1 MLRDAGISFDSFDS
15 EKDGQATPSPAQQSG
30 KLIAYDA
37 GQKYYEH
44 RFLAHLGDELKQN
57 PEDDMSVQKPSA
69 RLYPSFL
76 FLGSMAS
83 CPPAKF
89 PSVSE
94 IFKLWPF
101 FCENVDPLTKI
112 LHVPSTK
119 VLLTQTLQP
128 GASCPIPKK
137 IEGFIFA
144 ICTCAVMS
152 LGDNESQRLLG
163 TRASLES
170 FLAATATSLVESSFM
185 QSLDIITL
193 QTYVLFLTA
202 MQRDCES
209 SCFWTMVSIVIRI
222 AQTIGIH
229 QDGTIFSISP
239 YETEIRRRLW
249 WYIVSLD
256 IRATEMAGSGK
267 LVVPQPWNAPLP
279 LNINDEDISPDTAT
293 LSSEHTK
300 VTEMSFPLLKYEMS
314 LFLQDPGNGKFSGGL
329 EETRTGTSLLHA
341 RIARLEKCF
350 EERFLRFCDPV
361 IPLHVLLTV
370 TARSTI
376 CKLQRI
382 AEVSY
387 ADKDQPRVLT
397 NPETKFSYGLKMLEY
412 DKSVHSTK
420 STQRFRWYIMNSFP
434 WGAVIGL
441 LKAITG
447 QTTWDETK
455 EAAWHHLEDM
465 YQHHPEFCFRS
476 TEICGVAGK
485 LTLATWEIRL
495 QAIPKFH
502 IRLCHLL
509 LKIYIFNTTV

>member
-1 MLRDAGISFDSFDS
+1 
-15 EKDGQATPSPAQQSG
+15 
-30 KLIAYDA
+30 
-37 GQKYYEH
+37 
-44 RFLAHLGDELKQN
+44 
-57 PEDDMSVQKPSA
+57 
-69 RLYPSFL
+69 
-76 FLGSMAS
+76 
-83 CPPAKF
+83 
-89 PSVSE
+89 
-94 IFKLWPF
+94 
-101 FCENVDPLTKI
+101 
-112 LHVPSTK
+112 
-119 VLLTQTLQP
+119 
-128 GASCPIPKK
+128 
-137 IEGFIFA
+137 
-144 ICTCAVMS
+144 
-152 LGDNESQRLLG
+152 
-163 TRASLES
+163 
-170 FLAATATSLVESSFM
+170 M
-185 QSLDIITL
+185 QC
-193 QTYVLFLTA
+193 
-202 MQRDCES
+202 DCES
-209 SCFWTMVSIVIRI
+209 SCSWMMVSIAIRI

-267 LVVPQPWNAPLP
+267 SVVPQSWNAPLP
-279 LNINDEDISPDTAT
+279 LNINDEDISLDMTT
-293 LSSEHTK
+293 FSSEHTK
-300 VTEMSFPLLKYEMS
+300 VTEMSFPLLKYELS

-350 EERFLRFCDPV
+350 EERFLWFCDPV

-387 ADKDQPRVLT
+387 ADKDQPRILT

-412 DKSVHSTK
+412 DKLVHSTK

-485 LTLATWEIRL
+485 
-495 QAIPKFH
+495 
-502 IRLCHLL
+502 
-509 LKIYIFNTTV
+509 